1 MSGEDYYNKLSNY
14 SDIEL
19 LKEYCYE
26 NGLEESD
33 PENQLRIENE
43 REEVIDEL
51 VADYVRMMKN
61 TGRFQR
67 GGYPTGRAWTREHY
81 HDNEDE
87 DYEVDPKSR
96 VVKARNRKYGI
107 GGYLEGQ
114 FVRKGSDTGK
124 GINEGY
130 VVQDQDLIFETE
142 EGLLKH
148 LRTLNWIDADGNRSQ
163 EVEDDDELL
172 EYFYNE
178 DYYYWTQW
186 DTQFIPAEIRE
197 QGYYF
202 TQDGEMIEI
211 SARGGYPTGRAWTRE
226 HYHDND
232 DEDYEVDPLKRK
244 VKARNRK
251 YELGGTAEEETFIYE
266 DVEVPESRTV
276 IYADELDEFIDEWN
290 DTMETNY
297 VDWEDFNAGEEYYRI
312 MPLSKFKGGGTLI
325 GNQYKID
332 MNKNGRI
339 DAEDFKILRSTM
351 NGAWRNEH
359 KHVNHSEDW
368 ETRYAK
374 RNNSSRTGYKGRKE
388 YGGGGGVETYSLSD
402 FPIYAYYSGQVR
414 FVRNPKKDRGKGEN
428 KQYALSL
435 MQNGKIIKYEE
446 LYFDNEK
453 SANTWVIKL
462 NKLQEENMTPEN
474 KKLAHDWVAEN
485 DDRISELI
493 RDEMYE
499 WTLSDFKW
507 YVKNQQKKKFGGGGG
522 VESTKLTGKGS
533 RAKNTYNKEVD
544 AYKWFVVSDANDID
558 SGWEYKSDAQDQANE
573 FNEGDGYQG
582 KKWKV
587 MSLVTLKKKNL
598 ADPRENW
605 KYKAE
610 FGALLLGAGVGAV
623 LGNEIAKSGIKGT
636 ASKIQSRIKDDY
648 ADFKQASQ
656 KKKIDKFE
664 TGGKPKVVPY
674 KDLSTIK
681 PDFVNDVKKKVT
693 VPEITLK
700 KTGEV
705 IEFEGLNKRIQ
716 SSLDVD
722 KMLRKMWNTDLMGV
736 QEEAYVIF
744 LNQANKPIGYYHHST
759 GAINLTVMDVEIVS
773 AMAIK
778 SLSKG
783 VIIAHNHP
791 SGEKKPSVAD
801 INMTK
806 NMKTALELF
815 NIELVDHMIIT
826 KDSYYSFLDNGAL

>member
-1 MSGEDYYNKLSNY
+1 
-14 SDIEL
+14 
-19 LKEYCYE
+19 
-26 NGLEESD
+26 
-33 PENQLRIENE
+33 
-43 REEVIDEL
+43 
-51 VADYVRMMKN
+51 
-61 TGRFQR
+61 
-67 GGYPTGRAWTREHY
+67 
-81 HDNEDE
+81 
-87 DYEVDPKSR
+87 
-96 VVKARNRKYGI
+96 
-107 GGYLEGQ
+107 
-114 FVRKGSDTGK
+114 
-124 GINEGY
+124 
-130 VVQDQDLIFETE
+130 
-142 EGLLKH
+142 
-148 LRTLNWIDADGNRSQ
+148 
-163 EVEDDDELL
+163 
-172 EYFYNE
+172 
-178 DYYYWTQW
+178 
-186 DTQFIPAEIRE
+186 
-197 QGYYF
+197 
-202 TQDGEMIEI
+202 
-211 SARGGYPTGRAWTRE
+211 
-226 HYHDND
+226 
-232 DEDYEVDPLKRK
+232 
-244 VKARNRK
+244 
-251 YELGGTAEEETFIYE
+251 
-266 DVEVPESRTV
+266 
-276 IYADELDEFIDEWN
+276 
-290 DTMETNY
+290 
-297 VDWEDFNAGEEYYRI
+297 
-312 MPLSKFKGGGTLI
+312 
-325 GNQYKID
+325 

-359 KHVNHSEDW
+359 KHVNHSEKDKRGNYY
-368 ETRYAK
+368 EKNYARK
-374 RNNSSRTGYKGRKE
+374 YNPSRTGYKGRKE
-388 YGGGGGVETYSLSD
+388 YGGGGGVEDNYN
-402 FPIYAYYSGQVR
+402 G
-414 FVRNPKKDRGKGEN
+414 KKDEIIAKLKAMKGGLDN
-428 KQYALSL
+428 KPPKVYER
-435 MQNGKIIKYEE
+435 NGYIYV
-446 LYFDNEK
+446 
-453 SANTWVIKL
+453 S
-462 NKLQEENMTPEN
+462 
-474 KKLAHDWVAEN
+474 AEN
-485 DDRISELI
+485 GDNYADYNNLMFI
-493 RDEMYE
+493 DEQLENLADSYDTYWDWE
-499 WTLSDFKW
+499 NAGAIVLSPIDK
-507 YVKNQQKKKFGGGGG
+507 YAKG
-522 VESTKLTGKGS
+522 TKLTGKGS

-674 KDLSTIK
+674 KDLSKIK
-681 PDFVNDVKKKVT
+681 PDFVNDVKKKVA

-791 SGEKKPSVAD
+791 SGEKKPSSAD
-801 INMTK
+801 VSMTK
-806 NMKTALELF
+806 NMKTALGLF
-815 NIELVDHMIIT
+815 NIDLVDHMIIT
-826 KDSYYSFLDNGAL
+826 KDGYFSFLDNGIL